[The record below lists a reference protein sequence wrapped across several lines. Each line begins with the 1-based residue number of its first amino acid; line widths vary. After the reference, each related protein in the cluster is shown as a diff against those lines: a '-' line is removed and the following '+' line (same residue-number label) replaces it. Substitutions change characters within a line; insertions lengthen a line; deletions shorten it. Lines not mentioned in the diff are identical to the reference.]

1 MRVCETQLKV
11 QLLSPFSFF
20 KFKLPPVSFSLSF
33 FSSIEA
39 SSPSFLSKAHSW
51 WQSSFFHGL
60 FPSGWC
66 LLSPLLLYLPLHLH
80 GGKSPLKDLIEAQ
93 RSSLRRSSISKLTSH
108 MVSTHSVDLVAAK
121 AQAITQWPIIESQR
135 ALRDFLGLSKF
146 YRLFIRGYAT
156 IRTPRTSLLA
166 KDNFIWS
173 DEAQIAFNSLKDAI
187 TTSQVLLLPNF
198 ELTFI
203 LEIDAFSIGMGIVL
217 SQQGHPIS
225 FFNNPFSSKLYHAS
239 TYVRELFVI
248 TAAVK
253 KWRQY
258 LLGHPFTILT
268 NHKSLK
274 ELKTQ
279 VVQTPEQQMYLA
291 RLIGYD
297 YTIQYRSGSSNVV
310 ADTLSRITENSSRT
324 LLSLS
329 VPYFIFLNELVIP

>member
-1 MRVCETQLKV
+1 
-11 QLLSPFSFF
+11 
-20 KFKLPPVSFSLSF
+20 
-33 FSSIEA
+33 
-39 SSPSFLSKAHSW
+39 
-51 WQSSFFHGL
+51 
-60 FPSGWC
+60 
-66 LLSPLLLYLPLHLH
+66 
-80 GGKSPLKDLIEAQ
+80 
-93 RSSLRRSSISKLTSH
+93 
-108 MVSTHSVDLVAAK
+108 MVSAHSVDLVAAK

-291 RLIGYD
+291 PFVAQYVKFCDMPEIKRKHC
-297 YTIQYRSGSSNVV
+297 YTIREISMFLQKAVASGGSNL
-310 ADTLSRITENSSRT
+310 ARLGE
-324 LLSLS
+324 LGGKHL
-329 VPYFIFLNELVIP
+329 PYFPINMGRSEGERGSALL